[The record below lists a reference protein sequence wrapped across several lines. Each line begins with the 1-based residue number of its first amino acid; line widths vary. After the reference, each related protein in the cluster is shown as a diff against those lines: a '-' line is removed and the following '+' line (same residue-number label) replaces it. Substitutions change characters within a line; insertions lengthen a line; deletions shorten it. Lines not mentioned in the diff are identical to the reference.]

1 MQNSQDPVQNVQLP
15 LPVGASSEDVS
26 TRGAEGMSPGTEV
39 SEPTVE
45 ERMDPETLE
54 TALKALLS
62 LYPEA
67 PVSAASADGLYA
79 RVPASIDLGLNPV
92 LEDRPSLDLVI
103 PQDRLTLIDTWDRAL
118 ARGGARC
125 LFHLIG
131 PPVRA
136 VAYHVFDLR
145 EPHGVILAVLVPVEE
160 ADAPIVIDRDT
171 LKAVPRFARLRK
183 DERGFIVG
191 IDEAITQILGW
202 SAEEMTGRRTTDF
215 LHPDDHALAIEN
227 WMEMLASPGLGRR
240 VRLRHRR
247 RGDEAWVWFEVTNQN
262 LLDDPAHRCVVSEM
276 VDISEEMAAHEALRA
291 REQLLDRLAEAIPLG
306 LFQIDA
312 SRRIVYTNARLH
324 DILGVEA
331 AGAVEAQLATVTED
345 DWPALERALDS
356 VLEDGLPADIEIKLR
371 LPGSEELRFCSINL
385 RALSHDDGTISGA
398 IASVADVTD
407 GSRMRDELKRRAT
420 FDELTGCYNRASIM
434 RALEANIADAD
445 ADADGHGER
454 AVMFLD
460 LDRFKQI
467 NDRLG
472 HAAGDELLS
481 VVAARLRSA
490 VRAGDMV
497 GRFGGDEFLVLCPE
511 IGGPEQAMKLAER
524 LSETLRRDVRLA
536 SGNIAHQVSIGVGWS
551 DGDVTDA
558 DVLVAE
564 ADGAM
569 YESKRERTGQP
580 KLARSGRAVGVGGS
594 A

>member
-1 MQNSQDPVQNVQLP
+1 
-15 LPVGASSEDVS
+15 
-26 TRGAEGMSPGTEV
+26 
-39 SEPTVE
+39 
-45 ERMDPETLE
+45 MDAATLE
-54 TALKALLS
+54 TALEALLS

-67 PVSAASADGLYA
+67 PVAAARADGVHA
-79 RVPASIDLGLNPV
+79 PMPESIRLGPNPV
-92 LEDRPSLDLVI
+92 LERRPSLDLVI
-103 PQDRLTLIDTWDRAL
+103 PQDRLMLIGTWDRAL
-118 ARGGARC
+118 VTGGARC

-131 PPVRA
+131 PPVRT

-145 EPHGVILAVLVPVEE
+145 ERHGVILAVLVPVDE
-160 ADAPIVIDRDT
+160 ADAPVVIDRET
-171 LKAVPRFARLRK
+171 LEAVPRFARLRK
-183 DERGFIVG
+183 DERGFIVD
-191 IDEAITQILGW
+191 IDEAMTLILGW
-202 SAEEMTGRRTTDF
+202 SAEEMKGRRTTDF
-215 LHPDDHALAIEN
+215 IHPDDHALAIEN

-247 RGDEAWVWFEVTNQN
+247 RRDESWVWFEVTNQN
-262 LLDDPAHRCVVSEM
+262 LLDDPDHRCVVSEM

-306 LFQIDA
+306 LFQVDS

-324 DILGVEA
+324 QILGVEPE
-331 AGAVEAQLATVTED
+331 GAVEGQLATVIED

-371 LPGSEELRFCSINL
+371 LGASEELRFCSVNL

-407 GSRMRDELKRRAT
+407 GARMRDELKRRAT

-445 ADADGHGER
+445 SQGER

-467 NDRLG
+467 NDRHG

-481 VVAARLRSA
+481 VVAARLRSV
-490 VRAGDMV
+490 VRAEDMV
-497 GRFGGDEFLVLCPE
+497 GRFGGDEFLVLCPDV
-511 IGGPEQAMKLAER
+511 GGPEQAMKLAER
-524 LSETLRRDVRLA
+524 LSETLRRDICLA
-536 SGNIAHQVSIGVGWS
+536 TGNIAHQVSIGVGWS
-551 DGDVTDA
+551 DGDATDA

-569 YESKRERTGQP
+569 YESKRERAGQP
-580 KLARSGRAVGVGGS
+580 KLARSDHAVSVGGS
-594 A
+594 S